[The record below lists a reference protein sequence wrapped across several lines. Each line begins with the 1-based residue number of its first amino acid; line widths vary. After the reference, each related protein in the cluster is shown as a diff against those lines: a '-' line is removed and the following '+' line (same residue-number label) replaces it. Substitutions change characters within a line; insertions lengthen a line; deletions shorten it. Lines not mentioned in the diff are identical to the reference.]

1 MREYNAAATYAITGR
16 DDALDAIASRDAP
29 RTSKSSGLA
38 AQITPI
44 PCPCCGSPMAVPTLE
59 VVCFTYD
66 LSPFQS
72 RILGAVW
79 RGRGLPVAAEKIFDV
94 MYADDP
100 DGGPETPKMYAA
112 FKEALHRLRAK
123 LEGSGVGV
131 VNAGYRRGYRLVMG
145 VARGEQNGR

>member
-1 MREYNAAATYAITGR
+1 MRQYSSEASAYITR
-16 DDALDAIASRDAP
+16 TDETLNDALAKDRQP
-29 RTSKSSGLA
+29 RPNKSSGLA

-59 VVCFTYD
+59 VVCFTYE

-79 RGRGLPVAAEKIFDV
+79 RGCGLPVQAEKIFDV

-145 VARGEQNGR
+145 VARGEK